1 MRAELLSMG
10 LWAGS
15 HILWAFGALAAG
27 RDRPL
32 GNFLGEVRD
41 RTNLAFL
48 RKHTRIANT
57 MLVLVA
63 PPQTPRKLLAFRLV
77 MNRFGAFL
85 AASMDDMACSIC
97 STSTGSG
104 HLTAQDLS
112 VMAQTFWPELTQD
125 ELRDLFQSVC
135 RNRSGYIEMAEF
147 CAALGFDERSTYFGA
162 EALRSLSKL
171 DGALQVLLDRVR
183 ISILQNA
190 GCHGWHEFME
200 FLLADSA
207 GEICRYPWST
217 DVDERALVLYQAVNA
232 RGRSCRLFHGHRELI
247 LGNNSQLNY
256 DNPRK
261 PYHWLSTLD
270 AKLGSLIQVVWTGN
284 AQSVRH
290 ERAFAAVKSDVDNT
304 VVTWGDTEWGGDSS
318 KVQQRLKKGA
328 TQVFGTFGAFEVT
341 SEDTALF
348 ACRSKWS
355 IARSKQHFLDR
366 AAKEKF
372 SCILLCVEAEAKAK
386 AKILPAAPALTSSDA
401 VNAQIMAKLA
411 ACDATIKDSF
421 GDLVDGEINGGSGH
435 RPYDEKEAA
444 SCLGRRQAYICSCPL
459 YWLNLTWDFQPN
471 IPKYPKRLDNLQNH
485 FFETPAHLT
494 EPVLVYLNAGELPHK
509 LKGSLKG
516 FDPPEMRDALR
527 QAVSA
532 AVENALGK
540 KILKAWKEV
549 LMSSI
554 VQKREDL
561 IVKKLNMSVSSL
573 MRIYE
578 IMDFKK
584 QLEATTDKKQNKF
597 ALAEYYKQV
606 KLAET
611 SEDVSVAFI
620 EVASM
625 LFTSLLSSNRIQ
637 AILFQLDQMAV
648 NPLDSVYKLREVAV
662 QCEKKENLMHWVL
675 SLLADWWFL
684 TDDKD
689 AIPIRSLKESAG
701 GNVSLIKLMLF
712 KKQLRDK
719 LLRMME
725 SEFPAWES
733 SIKGEIRG
741 LVESVEACRAK
752 LGYFDSDDVKKTYEP
767 RGSWPESA
775 DLWLLA
781 FETLVYGYEHD
792 EMIRTQLKN
801 RRGVEDIL
809 DHGDIKLL
817 GFEMI

>member
-1 MRAELLSMG
+1 MDEHNRLEV
-10 LWAGS
+10 
-15 HILWAFGALAAG
+15 AF
-27 RDRPL
+27 
-32 GNFLGEVRD
+32 
-41 RTNLAFL
+41 
-48 RKHTRIANT
+48 K
-57 MLVLVA
+57 
-63 PPQTPRKLLAFRLV
+63 
-77 MNRFGAFL
+77 
-85 AASMDDMACSIC
+85 
-97 STSTGSG
+97 
-104 HLTAQDLS
+104 
-112 VMAQTFWPELTQD
+112 
-125 ELRDLFQSVC
+125 
-135 RNRSGYIEMAEF
+135 
-147 CAALGFDERSTYFGA
+147 
-162 EALRSLSKL
+162 
-171 DGALQVLLDRVR
+171 
-183 ISILQNA
+183 
-190 GCHGWHEFME
+190 
-200 FLLADSA
+200 
-207 GEICRYPWST
+207 
-217 DVDERALVLYQAVNA
+217 
-232 RGRSCRLFHGHRELI
+232 
-247 LGNNSQLNY
+247 
-256 DNPRK
+256 
-261 PYHWLSTLD
+261 
-270 AKLGSLIQVVWTGN
+270 
-284 AQSVRH
+284 
-290 ERAFAAVKSDVDNT
+290 
-304 VVTWGDTEWGGDSS
+304 
-318 KVQQRLKKGA
+318 
-328 TQVFGTFGAFEVT
+328 
-341 SEDTALF
+341 
-348 ACRSKWS
+348 
-355 IARSKQHFLDR
+355 
-366 AAKEKF
+366 
-372 SCILLCVEAEAKAK
+372 
-386 AKILPAAPALTSSDA
+386 
-401 VNAQIMAKLA
+401 
-411 ACDATIKDSF
+411 
-421 GDLVDGEINGGSGH
+421 
-435 RPYDEKEAA
+435 
-444 SCLGRRQAYICSCPL
+444 
-459 YWLNLTWDFQPN
+459 
-471 IPKYPKRLDNLQNH
+471 
-485 FFETPAHLT
+485 
-494 EPVLVYLNAGELPHK
+494 
-509 LKGSLKG
+509 
-516 FDPPEMRDALR
+516 
-527 QAVSA
+527 
-532 AVENALGK
+532 
-540 KILKAWKEV
+540 
-549 LMSSI
+549 SI

-684 TDDKD
+684 TDNKD

-809 DHGDIKLL
+809 DHGDIKHYIEKAKGAYQKETCPPSEVDEEAKNNMECEAAAVAEEMSVLQNLSQAENLL
-817 GFEMI
+817 RSFKPSNDEEAEKMHKIRAAVRVAERRAAGQVTLCVDSPDCDDLESQLKSLMATKVRGDVDSKSYAIIVFDAKTLCESGSQGKYRLPPTRPAQVQRLLNSVLSTREDGDLADGDVLMALDGGKDNDWCSKNIIKHLPGKKYEIMKHVVTYTYDSVEKKMERASKSPLQLCETVSFVTTEPLEFKVQARLVSSGNTRGNVIGPLTQPSWVDGSETWLLPLHVKRSVFGKDNMPLPGGACPVPRDKADALKHDELVPAFYHESPQVLAAELHHFVQGRMVFDLTPGSSHWGLQCIRLRIPYIGICMTETHRDLLMKKLVSRTLSGMADSSDEHLYDASFAQELKALSNSTDADEGGTTEPKSRKRGSGKDPAGPKTIPKKLKKGEPPSSGAGPAADSRDELLKKIAAAAAESGGTEGEGDAAAKE